1 MYNVQETRNLILDLL
16 KSKNKTTSQMLKDLG
31 YNNSLLLDMGRKNT
45 MPSADKIGHIAD
57 YLNVSVDYL
66 LGRTNCPD
74 IVVLD
79 ENGEPIIASITTSTD
94 DKEGANK

>member
-66 LGRTNCPD
+66 LGRTDNPE
-74 IVVLD
+74 I
-79 ENGEPIIASITTSTD
+79 NR
-94 DKEGANK
+94 

>member
-1 MYNVQETRNLILDLL
+1 MHTLPEIIATIQNTINDKNL
-16 KSKNKTTSQMLKDLG
+16 SVNKTLVESGAGKDFIANMKKG
-31 YNNSLLLDMGRKNT
+31 T
-45 MPSADKIGHIAD
+45 VPSVQKFSALAD